1 MTDAPYLIAM
11 ALLEQGGSRALPLQG
26 TGLRAPLPAGAD
38 PGEAGERQ
46 ALELLLRVWQR
57 SEEGPLRRAAG
68 EPSLL
73 LVTVPIEALQQE
85 LPALKAAWIQG
96 GSTEALL
103 QGLRELGSGLWSLS
117 VEPRQPLRFTS
128 LA

>member
-11 ALLEQGGSRALPLQG
+11 ALLEQEGERGLPLQG
-26 TGLRAPLPAGAD
+26 TSLRAPLPAGAD

-57 SEEGPLRRAAG
+57 SEAGALRRAAG

-73 LVTVPIEALQQE
+73 LVTVPIETLQEQ
-85 LPALKAAWIQG
+85 LPALKAAWLAG
-96 GSTEALL
+96 GATEALL
-103 QGLRELGSGLWSLS
+103 AGLRELGSGLWSLS
-117 VEPRQPLRFTS
+117 LEPRQSPRFTS
-128 LA
+128 LR

>member
-11 ALLEQGGSRALPLQG
+11 ALLEQEGKRGLPLQG
-26 TGLRAPLPAGAD
+26 TSLRAPLAEGDD

-57 SEEGPLRRAAG
+57 SEAGALRRAAG

-73 LVTVPIEALQQE
+73 LVTVPIEALQE
-85 LPALKAAWIQG
+85 DLPALKAAWLAG
-96 GSTEALL
+96 GATEALL
-103 QGLRELGSGLWSLS
+103 AGLRQLGSGLWSLNL
-117 VEPRQPLRFTS
+117 EPRQPPRYTALG
-128 LA
+128 

>member
-11 ALLEQGGSRALPLQG
+11 ALLEQGGQRALPLQG
-26 TGLRAPLPAGAD
+26 TGLQAPLPAGAD

-117 VEPRQPLRFTS
+117 VEPRQPLRFTA